1 MKPTENRKEFKMLEF
16 IKRDRLNRLFE
27 SMGFILKQDDE
38 GFDYYEK
45 DYGNGV
51 SAEFV
56 VGCNN
61 LAVTDIQLDPKEN
74 LNLTRKI
81 GKKHTAA
88 FLNTPHATASE
99 IMDLDRWITKYA
111 FNKVKLH

>member
-1 MKPTENRKEFKMLEF
+1 MKPTENRKEIKMLEF

-51 SAEFV
+51 SATLEGIFV
-56 VGCNN
+56 
-61 LAVTDIQLDPKEN
+61 VTDIQLDSKGSF
-74 LNLTRKI
+74 NLTRKI
-81 GKKHTAA
+81 AKKHTAA
-88 FLNTPHATASE
+88 FLNTPHATALQ

-111 FNKVKLH
+111 FRKGGSK